1 MAVNLI
7 VSATVQKK
15 EDFTINN
22 PIISLNEFAINSEGY
37 EDTVTTG
44 VKLGDGQT
52 RWNDLPYLQ
61 NLTHDMVN
69 TWLQF
74 ETETTNSRLITL
86 PDMRIIY
93 ANAVA
98 VSDAELDTAIRQT
111 DTISTLLTMSEQQK
125 GEIKTVQ
132 SNLDRYKELHE
143 PVVSYFSEQ
152 IKKHQELLDENVPKI
167 ASKVEQATYDEQV
180 TSLMEKDENLQKRLS
195 AAEGRVSSWTQDILD
210 LKNSNNDQQIIIEE
224 HTSSINTLQE
234 NKYDQSAG
242 EALDERLTT
251 AEEKIKNIPSGG
263 SVDLSQTILTGGNS
277 TTN

>member
-180 TSLMEKDENLQKRLS
+180 TSLMEKDEN
-195 AAEGRVSSWTQDILD
+195 
-210 LKNSNNDQQIIIEE
+210 
-224 HTSSINTLQE
+224 
-234 NKYDQSAG
+234 
-242 EALDERLTT
+242 
-251 AEEKIKNIPSGG
+251 
-263 SVDLSQTILTGGNS
+263 
-277 TTN
+277 